1 MLLAEK
7 DQFMRIRQKLI
18 MGLILK
24 NEQSKKNVER
34 LESDLYNTKQSLKYY
49 RKNMLKVAIQ
59 NLDQPL

>member
-1 MLLAEK
+1 
-7 DQFMRIRQKLI
+7 

-59 NLDQPL
+59 HLDQPLQK